1 MTFTV
6 DGVNLLP
13 YLAAEGLEWQ
23 RSDLDAPDSGRT
35 LDGVMHRSRVASK
48 VTLKIT
54 CKPLRT
60 SEASIVL
67 QAIYPEFVTVR
78 YDDPQSGSVV
88 TRTMYS
94 NNNPATFAQQ
104 QTDGSYLWKGINFP
118 LIEQ

>member
-6 DGVNLLP
+6 NGVNLLP
-13 YLAAEGLEWQ
+13 YLAAEGLKWQ
-23 RSDLDAPDSGRT
+23 RNDLDAPDAGRT
-35 LDGVMHRSRVASK
+35 LDGVMHRSRIASK
-48 VTLKIT
+48 VTLEIT
-54 CKPLRT
+54 CRPLNT

-78 YDDPQSGSVV
+78 YDDPQTGGIAIK
-88 TRTMYS
+88 TMYS

-104 QTDGSYLWKGINFP
+104 QTDGSYLWKGITFP

>member
-13 YLAAEGLEWQ
+13 YLAAEGLKWT

-35 LDGVMHRSRVASK
+35 LDGVMHRTRVATK
-48 VTLKIT
+48 VNLEIT
-54 CKPLRT
+54 CRPLKT

-78 YDDPQSGSVV
+78 YDDPQSGSVL
-88 TRTMYS
+88 TKTMYS
-94 NNNPATFAQQ
+94 NNNPATFMQQ
-104 QTDGSYLWKGINFP
+104 QTDGSYLWKGITFP